1 MTESTGDHNPAM
13 QQRETISAAC
23 YALALAEGFD
33 AVTLEVVA
41 DRAGLPTET
50 VLQHFDDADE
60 LVEYVIVDEIGQV
73 MAEAAVLF
81 SSGTSAP
88 DLIVEAFAY
97 TYRRL
102 VDTMTF
108 RELLGPARDR
118 LMAHLRG
125 DRPETLILAL
135 NFASEE
141 LRTLGERTGTPLHDH
156 DAGAEFYVRLL
167 LSLLVSPQL
176 GPDLSEDGVV
186 EALARRWLLP
196 GMFNS

>member
-1 MTESTGDHNPAM
+1 MTEFTGDQNVAM
-13 QQRETISAAC
+13 QQREAISAAC

-33 AVTLEVVA
+33 AVTLEDVA
-41 DRAGLPTET
+41 DRAALPMET
-50 VLQHFDDADE
+50 VLGHFDDVDE

-88 DLIVEAFAY
+88 DVVVEVFAY

-102 VDTMTF
+102 VDTLTF

-141 LRTLGERTGTPLHDH
+141 LRTLGERTGTPLNDD

>member
-1 MTESTGDHNPAM
+1 MTNFTGDQNFAM
-13 QQRETISAAC
+13 QQREAISAAC

-33 AVTLEVVA
+33 AVTLEAVA
-41 DRAGLPTET
+41 DRAGLPMEA
-50 VLQHFDDADE
+50 VLDHFDDVDE

-88 DLIVEAFAY
+88 DVIVEVFAY

-102 VDTMTF
+102 ADTLTF

-141 LRTLGERTGTPLHDH
+141 LRTLGERTGMPLHDN

-186 EALARRWLLP
+186 EALVRRWLLP
-196 GMFNS
+196 GMFDS